1 MFINTAHPNEL
12 VLALPTSRLLT
23 AVVLAAALTGAT
35 WVGVC
40 LILHQSSEVQSAGLI
55 AAAVVA
61 MVSVAGILAM
71 MPWRA
76 RPISSWMTLW
86 LAGMVIR
93 MLAVP
98 AITFLLYFAA
108 PAPGSSG
115 SSGGAAAL
123 ALAVAAA
130 YLVVVLTEAI
140 VVAVHVGKATTPA
153 LPGGDGGQPKADC

>member
-1 MFINTAHPNEL
+1 MMLINAAHPNEP

-40 LILHQSSEVQSAGLI
+40 LILHQSSGVQYAGLI

-61 MVSVAGILAM
+61 MVSLGAILAM
-71 MPWRA
+71 MPWRS

-115 SSGGAAAL
+115 SSGGAVL